1 MPTKFCVMCGSEFEA
16 RTAWHRYCSRK
27 CETLKYRISRGRKLE
42 EGRYCRQCGTLFFP
56 PMEGGQ
62 NKQHCS
68 SECAKKSARE
78 SRSKFWEK
86 LGDKKPVKMK
96 EYYDKSRKKLGTD
109 GNLKRFYARFP
120 DAPKVCQAC
129 GEGRVL
135 DIAHK
140 PGHERNGSWRSKHN
154 THLDKVWILCPTCHA
169 LIDRKG
175 YDPALLGLS

>member
-1 MPTKFCVMCGSEFEA
+1 
-16 RTAWHRYCSRK
+16 
-27 CETLKYRISRGRKLE
+27 
-42 EGRYCRQCGTLFFP
+42 
-56 PMEGGQ
+56 MEGGQ